1 MVVQIKTSFKFKD
14 RMVRMQTLVH
24 LLVQYVEM
32 IWMEVNYGKNGLGLY
47 VEEDIVT
54 YSALEREKN
63 KALTEFHLLFFF
75 SLITTIKYTPTIY
88 FIVRS

>member
-1 MVVQIKTSFKFKD
+1 
-14 RMVRMQTLVH
+14 
-24 LLVQYVEM
+24 
-32 IWMEVNYGKNGLGLY
+32 MEVNYGKNGLGLY

-88 FIVRS
+88 FIVRSWVYITKDTVLLGKLTLNMTINSIYMRDLE

>member
-1 MVVQIKTSFKFKD
+1 
-14 RMVRMQTLVH
+14 
-24 LLVQYVEM
+24 
-32 IWMEVNYGKNGLGLY
+32 MEVNYGKNGLGLY

-75 SLITTIKYTPTIY
+75 NLSQPLNILQLYILL
-88 FIVRS
+88 

>member
-1 MVVQIKTSFKFKD
+1 
-14 RMVRMQTLVH
+14 
-24 LLVQYVEM
+24 M

-63 KALTEFHLLFFF
+63 KALNGVPPSVFL
-75 SLITTIKYTPTIY
+75 
-88 FIVRS
+88 